1 MGLPD
6 LYDGSNGSGLG
17 SHGLMANS
25 WGFPGTQYNPPI
37 MSPWS
42 REILG
47 WGDAPTIISSDGQY
61 SVHEAGAPCDSCVQ
75 IYKITH
81 NMPSGEFLLIE
92 NRQKS
97 GFESTNPGDG
107 LVIYHIDNSAS
118 YTSEGFPGQDGW
130 PSNGNH
136 YVSFCFLCDLGD
148 TLFKCRT
155 TSQYSVYYSFFCS
168 VSRFSKQTVIMTL
181 KRMSIVVTLM
191 TIGLKAKNSCPR
203 LMSVLGHSRTLTAT
217 KVAMSFKRVS
227 GSLILA
233 PQDL

>member
-25 WGFPGTQYNPPI
+25 WGFTGTQYNPPI

-136 YVSFCFLCDLGD
+136 YVSFCFLCVILEIPFLSVELQANI
-148 TLFKCRT
+148 LFISLFFFAACRD
-155 TSQYSVYYSFFCS
+155 SP
-168 VSRFSKQTVIMTL
+168 SR
-181 KRMSIVVTLM
+181 R
-191 TIGLKAKNSCPR
+191 
-203 LMSVLGHSRTLTAT
+203 
-217 KVAMSFKRVS
+217 
-227 GSLILA
+227 
-233 PQDL
+233 